1 MATRV
6 AVRPYPAAAVF
17 AHRPGFCGG
26 SGSGVCRLER
36 AQNTMTGDRVRLYIA
51 ERDHRSVEPTWY
63 DRRSPSPNVI
73 SFLLRHPR
81 AGGDPV
87 KTAPRIVIPAQAGIQ
102 SKRCRAS
109 SSARRR
115 GSSQNDAAHRHPRAG
130 GDPVKTVSRIVIPA
144 QAGTQSKRCR
154 ASSSPRRRGPSQN
167 GAAQRHPRVG
177 GDPVKTVPRIARLF
191 PTGFPAG
198 IAPAIL
204 CTSAIPGGRLPGNDR
219 ACATR
224 CPRT

>member
-109 SSARRR
+109 SS
-115 GSSQNDAAHRHPRAG
+115 
-130 GDPVKTVSRIVIPA
+130 
-144 QAGTQSKRCR
+144 
-154 ASSSPRRRGPSQN
+154 PRRRGPSQN

>member
-87 KTAPRIVIPAQAGIQ
+87 KTAPRIVIPAQAG
-102 SKRCRAS
+102 
-109 SSARRR
+109 
-115 GSSQNDAAHRHPRAG
+115 SSQNGAAHRHPRAG
-130 GDPVKTVSRIVIPA
+130 GDPAKTMPHIVIPA
-144 QAGTQSKRCR
+144 QAGIQSKRCR